1 MNTHSFLNRSS
12 ILVAALALT
21 MSVQAAVTDLATLP
35 LSTYYAPSSVDVKPN
50 ILFVLDDSGSMQWD
64 AMPDQAYWYDTGW
77 SPSPS
82 RFRPDNYLFASNNDM
97 PPYMRYNSAFNGL
110 AYNPDIRYQPPIMYN
125 ADGSLKYDV
134 LPLDGPEQIQ
144 RVGRR

>member
-50 ILFVLDDSGSMQWD
+50 ILFVLDDSGSMDWD
-64 AMPDQAYWYDTGW
+64 AMPDQATWFDDYNSQY
-77 SPSPS
+77 
-82 RFRPDNYLFASNNDM
+82 RPGNYANVDNYM
-97 PPYMRYNSAFNGL
+97 PPYMR
-110 AYNPDIRYQPPIMYN
+110 
-125 ADGSLKYDV
+125 
-134 LPLDGPEQIQ
+134 
-144 RVGRR
+144 